1 MDELTISQV
10 ARQLGIRTSTIRYY
24 ESIAVLPP
32 PRRQRPEGT
41 PGPHGRRRYDASILD
56 RLSFIQVAQAL
67 GFTLAEIQILVRER
81 GADDGLAEQWQ
92 ALARQKL
99 ADVERL
105 IRHAQ
110 DVKRRLI
117 QGLRCGC
124 PNLDACIHCVLAHC
138 NPPAGP

>member
-32 PRRQRPEGT
+32 PRRSN
-41 PGPHGRRRYDASILD
+41 GRRRYDASILD

-81 GADDGLAEQWQ
+81 SADDGLADQWQ
-92 ALARQKL
+92 TLARQKL

-124 PNLDACIHCVLAHC
+124 PNLNACIHCVLAHC
-138 NPPAGP
+138 NPPVEP

>member
-1 MDELTISQV
+1 MEELTISQV
-10 ARQLGIRTSTIRYY
+10 ARRLGIPASTIRYY

-32 PRRQRPEGT
+32 PRRHAE
-41 PGPHGRRRYDASILD
+41 GPHGRRRYDASILD

-81 GADDGLAEQWQ
+81 SADDGLSDQWQ
-92 ALARQKL
+92 TLARQKL

-110 DVKRRLI
+110 DVKRRLL
-117 QGLRCGC
+117 QGLRCDC
-124 PNLDACIHCVLAHC
+124 PNLDACINCVLAHC
-138 NPPAGP
+138 NPPAEP

>member
-1 MDELTISQV
+1 MVPAMDELTISQV

-32 PRRQRPEGT
+32 PRRSN
-41 PGPHGRRRYDASILD
+41 GRRRYDASILD

-81 GADDGLAEQWQ
+81 SADDGLADQWQ
-92 ALARQKL
+92 SLARQKL

-138 NPPAGP
+138 NPPAEP